1 MPKAPVVVVEDDLDI
16 RETVVQLL
24 EDEGYVVFAAEHG
37 ASALSQL
44 RGIDPPCVVL
54 LDLFM
59 PVLDGKG
66 FLDRLEEEL
75 VQHATRSKV
84 VLLTAA
90 PNGDALLAQVSPRV
104 MAVLKKPFRV
114 EELLAVV
121 ATAGK
126 RTTL

>member
-1 MPKAPVVVVEDDLDI
+1 MPNPPVLVVDDDLDI

-37 ASALSQL
+37 ASALSRL

-66 FLDRLEEEL
+66 FLDRHFRPWITPLEQNRL
-75 VQHATRSKV
+75 GIG
-84 VLLTAA
+84 L
-90 PNGDALLAQVSPRV
+90 D
-104 MAVLKKPFRV
+104 
-114 EELLAVV
+114 
-121 ATAGK
+121 
-126 RTTL
+126 